1 MISSQT
7 AEALKNIA
15 PVLVKVI
22 PEGAIIAVADTE
34 KIVYKT
40 ASVNFDIPAIKTGM
54 PVKPDSGAARAM
66 REKRQIEETVQRSVY
81 GIRLHITSL
90 PIVEGDEV
98 YGVLEI
104 ILPRLH
110 PLART
115 FNDFAPIITDM
126 FHEGAFLYMT
136 DQQKIGGMKGS
147 AKFDLPQWKVGD
159 ELHENTIARRVIREK
174 RLISEDLDAET
185 YGVPVRVISY
195 PLFDEDEHDQALGT
209 FGMILPKKTAH
220 DLQEMSSHL
229 SENLEQ
235 ISAVI
240 QELAASAS
248 EISAFEERLNTS
260 IDEVIASTG
269 KISEVLDFIKEIANQ
284 TKMLGLNAAIEA
296 ARAGEFGRGFG
307 VVADEIR
314 RLSDESKTTVVKIE
328 GFTNEIKRKVETAR
342 HNSESTLRAAQEQA
356 AANQEMSASI
366 MEITEMSD
374 RLGKIAG
381 SL

>member
-7 AEALKNIA
+7 AEALKNVA
-15 PVLVKVI
+15 PTLVNLI
-22 PEGAIIAVADTE
+22 PGGAIIAVADNE

-40 ASVNFDIPAIKTGM
+40 ASAGFNIPAIKEGI
-54 PVKPDSGAARAM
+54 PIKQDSGTIRAM
-66 REKRQIEETVQRSVY
+66 KEKRRIDETVPRTVY

-90 PIVEGDEV
+90 PIIDDDEV
-98 YGVLEI
+98 HGVLGI
-104 ILPRLH
+104 VLPRLH
-110 PLART
+110 PMAQT

-136 DQQKIGGMKGS
+136 DQQRVGGMKGS

-159 ELHENTIARRVIREK
+159 VLHDNTIARRVIREK
-174 RLISEDLDAET
+174 RMISEDLDDST
-185 YGVPVRVISY
+185 FGVPVRVISY
-195 PLFDEDEHDQALGT
+195 PLFDEDEPNQALGT
-209 FGMILPKKTAH
+209 FGMILPKKTAS
-220 DLQEMSSHL
+220 DLQQMALHL

-235 ISAVI
+235 ISAVV

-248 EISAFEERLNTS
+248 EISLSEERLNTS
-260 IDEVIASTG
+260 IDEVIISTE

-314 RLSDESKTTVVKIE
+314 RLSDESKTTVVKIDR
-328 GFTNEIKRKVETAR
+328 FTNEIKRKVETAR

-374 RLGKIAG
+374 RLGKIART
-381 SL
+381 L